1 MDCPSASHPSTSSD
15 SMEMPQ
21 KKIDDRLP
29 QNNIDIVSTAK
40 PAALGHC
47 SSDEQKRRSKI
58 AKNTTLFNAYVTKAA
73 YASADKATRQQ
84 ANALALECSS
94 SSWRFRGRPKPSTK
108 GPDSSDSSCTEIGK
122 VGHGE

>member
-29 QNNIDIVSTAK
+29 QNNIDLVSTAK

-47 SSDEQKRRSKI
+47 SSDEQKWRSKI
-58 AKNTTLFNAYVTKAA
+58 AKNTALFNAYVTKQVQTNTAWPILFNT
-73 YASADKATRQQ
+73 SADKAAWQQ

-94 SSWRFRGRPKPSTK
+94 SSWGLRGRPKPSRRL
-108 GPDSSDSSCTEIGK
+108 
-122 VGHGE
+122 